1 MHTQRA
7 KQAKKNKNKNK
18 RYMFAHKAAACKHR
32 KQRQGY
38 APALQIPIHAWES
51 ESRTTKQVCTCTH
64 ANTHGI
70 PTIPRCV
77 VGACGNR
84 PAHVH
89 T

>member
-1 MHTQRA
+1 MHTRRA

-51 ESRTTKQVCTCTH
+51 ESCTT
-64 ANTHGI
+64 
-70 PTIPRCV
+70 
-77 VGACGNR
+77 
-84 PAHVH
+84 
-89 T
+89 